1 MDTGAFLFVRHRFPA
16 SRSRLF
22 TAAENRRIIPP
33 KNKERKRTMNAKPV
47 TTLVIVLLAVI
58 SLAQLLRL
66 VFQVEIIVAGLYVP
80 VWLSIFGFIIPAVL
94 ALLLWRENRK

>member
-1 MDTGAFLFVRHRFPA
+1 
-16 SRSRLF
+16 
-22 TAAENRRIIPP
+22 
-33 KNKERKRTMNAKPV
+33 MNAKPI
-47 TTLVIVLLAVI
+47 TTLVIVLLVVI

-66 VFQVEIIVAGLYVP
+66 VFQVEIIAAGLPVP